1 VVTDPTDGQIAHLH
15 GLNLSRAWCWQ
26 RLASRLRDSD
36 ARVPVM
42 LAAAE
47 RHAAASLDH
56 VTGSDYMVEHWLV
69 AYAVLL
75 LGDGSA

>member
-1 VVTDPTDGQIAHLH
+1 
-15 GLNLSRAWCWQ
+15 
-26 RLASRLRDSD
+26 
-36 ARVPVM
+36 M

-75 LGDGSA
+75 LGDGAA